1 MARMRGAAFV
11 IFPSSWPEP
20 LPRVLIEASAL
31 GCPIVAMDTG
41 GVSDVVVHEE
51 TGLLARDAD
60 ELRMH
65 AGRLRQDPAL
75 AARLG
80 AAAGRRVDTLFD
92 AAVVAERHEALY
104 ASLLKRAAPT
114 EEAGA

>member
-1 MARMRGAAFV
+1 
-11 IFPSSWPEP
+11 
-20 LPRVLIEASAL
+20 
-31 GCPIVAMDTG
+31 MDTG

-80 AAAGRRVDTLFD
+80 AAARRRVDALP
-92 AAVVAERHEALY
+92 AAAPLAYRPLRMAVQACSDDGPVVAGQHEALY
-104 ASLLKRAAPT
+104 ASLLKGTAPV
-114 EEAGA
+114 EAEGA